1 MKPEDTRT
9 VMFAEAEEKLNKA
22 LAEFEKAA
30 EDFRKTRCFSYLA
43 FVKASADRLLRA
55 SDEMHALK
63 RELGVR

>member
-1 MKPEDTRT
+1 MQPENTRT
-9 VMFAEAEEKLNKA
+9 LMLAEAETTLNKA

-30 EDFRKTRCFSYLA
+30 EDFRRTRCFSYLT